1 MLLSP
6 ICPCMMTKRSGTIGR
21 QRYAIKKHARYPGLT
36 RGSKY
41 RTLTHDS
48 LVFVWLVGRW
58 KFIHEQTVAGWSTV
72 LFCDDD
78 KMLPDSL
85 DKTANLTAADGSLF
99 ATHTYS

>member
-1 MLLSP
+1 LE
-6 ICPCMMTKRSGTIGR
+6 TKT
-21 QRYAIKKHARYPGLT
+21 A
-36 RGSKY
+36 
-41 RTLTHDS
+41 
-48 LVFVWLVGRW
+48 
-58 KFIHEQTVAGWSTV
+58 AGWSTV